1 MSTLQSPG
9 VSVSLI
15 DESQYVATSSGGLNT
30 VPFIVAATRRNK
42 QLADGSIA
50 PGTTA
55 ANAGKLELVTGRE
68 DFRRKFGMPYFKN
81 INGTPVHG
89 DETNEYGMQ
98 TAWNLLNTVDRLYV
112 LTVDI
117 DLEELEGTP
126 NLPRR
131 EPENGTHWIDT
142 SRTRFG
148 LFEWSDVTKRWV
160 PQDVY
165 VLDDAPG
172 TGNVQ
177 PHENLAADP
186 RNTFGLNG
194 EYAIVVSAIPM
205 VAWQKVGGTWIML
218 GAEAH
223 PSDFQF
229 APHTRVP
236 KTRGDGSALQHG
248 DMYVQTTASN
258 NGTFFDVSAYED
270 ASGNFI
276 TKDVPIF
283 MQGNDALD
291 YFENDDEIRGGE
303 VFMRFDHEGML
314 NPDYDYDPARPRSS
328 TGVATFVPMI
338 HNGSMT
344 VSATSSTDVP
354 SINLTN
360 YPVSQVVINDVTVT
374 FDASTSADGSSV
386 RVEDIVRH
394 LQGTEALKNLGLRFN
409 LDGKRLTI
417 INTTGRDITIKNV
430 GRVNTDWSPNTMTD
444 IAAVLGFRYNVTAG
458 LQRFRKT
465 NWEPLSVVASAV
477 APTREIEVGSLWHN
491 TSLRGEILQSYF
503 DTADNKMKWRPYAWS
518 LDDGTNGLPAR
529 LIMRGAEP
537 TTAREGDIWLDTT
550 DLENYPKMYRME
562 RLGWERIDNTDQES
576 DSGILFANYTHVAPF
591 SDDGVAR
598 DPSVVNEFAPNPDY
612 FPEGIL
618 LWNMDYSTFDVKE
631 YRGDGEW
638 ISVSGNRSDGS
649 PYMGRKAQRNMVVRA
664 MKQTI
669 ANSKEIRATHRYFNL
684 LASPGY
690 IEVLPDLTDLNVA
703 RKETGFVV
711 SGAPIRLRAEGD
723 AVQKWANNDNGALQ
737 TSEDG
742 LNTFN
747 RMSAVY
753 AFAGLQND
761 TSGNVIAVPAET
773 IAIDTIVRSDKQ
785 SYPWFAPAGYS
796 RGQVFGTS
804 ALGYVEDGQFR
815 PGEFDDGL
823 IDTLYINSINP
834 IVTFPNEGNYVWGQ
848 KTLSPIDSAMDRI
861 NVARLTAYLR
871 YELDR
876 MVRPFIFEPND
887 TQTRSAVESLV
898 SGFLADIVD
907 RRGLYDYI
915 VVCDESNN
923 TPTTIDRNELHVDI
937 AISAVRSVEFVY
949 IPIRLVNTGEI

>member
-9 VSVSLI
+9 VSVTLI

-30 VPFIVAATRRNK
+30 VPMIVAATRRNK

-50 PGTTA
+50 SGTTV

-89 DETNEYGMQ
+89 DEINEYGMQ

-112 LTVDI
+112 LTVDM
-117 DLEELEGTP
+117 DLAQLEGTP

-131 EPENGTHWIDT
+131 EPEDNTHWIDIAR
-142 SRTRFG
+142 SRFG
-148 LFEWSDVTKRWV
+148 LFMWSSVTNRWV

-165 VLDDAPG
+165 VLDEAPG
-172 TGNVQ
+172 TGSVQ
-177 PHENLAADP
+177 PHQNMAADP
-186 RNTFGLNG
+186 KNTFGLNG
-194 EYAIVVSAIPM
+194 EFAVVVSAIPM
-205 VAWQKVGGTWIML
+205 IAWQKIGGTWIML

-223 PSDFQF
+223 PNDFQF

-236 KTRGDGSALQHG
+236 KSRGDGGALQHG
-248 DMYVQTTASN
+248 DLYIQTTSAN
-258 NGTFFDVSAYED
+258 NGTFFDLSAYEQ

-276 TKDVPIF
+276 TKDVPLF
-283 MQGNDALD
+283 MQGDDALD
-291 YFENDDEIRGGE
+291 FFENEDEIQGGE
-303 VFMRFDHEGML
+303 VFVKIDHEGML
-314 NPDYDYDPARPRSS
+314 NPFYTYDATRPRSS
-328 TGVATFVPMI
+328 DGVAAFVPMI
-338 HNGSMT
+338 HNGQET
-344 VSATSSTDVP
+344 VTATSSGDVP
-354 SINLTN
+354 NINLTN
-360 YPVSQVVINDVTVT
+360 YPVSQVIINGETIT
-374 FDASTSADGSSV
+374 FDSATSADGSSV

-394 LQGTEALKNLGLRFN
+394 LQGVEALKQKGLRFN

-417 INTTGRDITIKNV
+417 VNTTGRDITVQNV
-430 GRVNTDWSPNTMTD
+430 GSVNTDWSPNTMTD
-444 IAAVLGFRYNVTAG
+444 VAAVLGFRYNVTSG
-458 LQRFRKT
+458 LHRYRKT
-465 NWEPLSVVASAV
+465 NWEILPVVASAE
-477 APTREIEVGSLWHN
+477 APTREIEVGTLWHN
-491 TSLRGEILQSYF
+491 TSMRAEILQSYY
-503 DTADNKMKWRPYAWS
+503 DTADYRMKWRTYAWS
-518 LDDGTNGLPAR
+518 QDDGTSGLPSR
-529 LIMRGAEP
+529 LIMRSTEP
-537 TTAREGDIWLDTT
+537 TGVKEGDIWLDTS

-576 DSGILFANYTHVAPF
+576 DNGIVFANYTHKAPF
-591 SDDGVAR
+591 SEDGTAR
-598 DPSVVNEFAPNPDY
+598 DPSEVNEFAPNPDF

-631 YRGDGEW
+631 YRGNDEW
-638 ISVSGNRSDGS
+638 ISVSGNRSDGA

-669 ANSKEIRATHRYFNL
+669 TNSKEVRASHRYFNL
-684 LASPGY
+684 LAAPGY
-690 IEVLPDLTDLNVA
+690 VEILPDLTDLNVA

-711 SGAPIRLRAEGD
+711 SGAPIRLPVDGSS
-723 AVQKWANNDNGALQ
+723 VQEWANNDKGALQ
-737 TSEDG
+737 TGEDG
-742 LNTFN
+742 LNTYN
-747 RMSAVY
+747 RMSSIY

-761 TSGNVIAVPAET
+761 TNGNVIAVPADT
-773 IAIDTIVRSDKQ
+773 IAIDTIARSDKQ
-785 SYPWFAPAGYS
+785 SYPWFAPAGYT

-815 PGEFDDGL
+815 PGEFDEGI
-823 IDTLYINSINP
+823 IDTLYINKINP

-887 TQTRSAVESLV
+887 TQTRSAVDALV
-898 SGFLADIVD
+898 NGFLADIVD
-907 RRGLYDYI
+907 RRGLYDFI

-937 AISAVRSVEFVY
+937 AISPVKAVEFVY